1 MFVTKPFQS
10 HSLSWNPT
18 GDLLAT
24 GSNDKTI
31 KLMRFNE
38 QKCEIEGGEAELTMH
53 DGTVRDLCFMEDTSN
68 RSSLLI
74 SGGAGDCKI
83 YITDCETATPFQAL
97 SGHSGKHDELVL
109 KYLKA
114 NKIYLLNK

>member
-1 MFVTKPFQS
+1 MKHHRGS
-10 HSLSWNPT
+10 IYCLNWNAT

-31 KLMRFNE
+31 KLLRFNPDT
-38 QKCEIEGGEAELTMH
+38 CNFDTAGHGEIELSMH
-53 DGTVRDLCFMEDTSN
+53 DGTVRDLCFMEDMTN

-83 YITDCETATPFQAL
+83 WVTDCETATPFQSL
-97 SGHSGKHDELVL
+97 SGHTGKKDPQDNHDRV
-109 KYLKA
+109 
-114 NKIYLLNK
+114 